1 MTGLKV
7 AVSFLTRVP
16 FGSAAS
22 TERDLASSVAW
33 FPVVGALVGGTVALI
48 YAGAVQGVPALVAA
62 ALAMAGGLMLTGA
75 FHEDGLGDVADAFGG
90 GWDREDALR
99 IMKDPRHGTYGVL
112 AIVLSLLVRA
122 AAISG
127 LDAWTAL
134 AVLPSAHAL
143 SRAAPVVLMRLLK
156 PATSEGL
163 GASYAASVT
172 AARATVAV
180 ALGLVVAVALVGPWA
195 IAAALCAGA
204 GAAIVGF
211 LSRSKIGGLT
221 GDVLGAAQ
229 QAAEIV
235 ILVGAV
241 AAITNGWM
249 TAPWWR

>member
-16 FGSAAS
+16 VGSGGLS
-22 TERDLASSVAW
+22 ERDLAGSVAW

-48 YAGAVQGVPALVAA
+48 YAGAVQLVPALVAA
-62 ALAMAGGLMLTGA
+62 TLAVAGGLMLTGA
-75 FHEDGLGDVADAFGG
+75 FHEDGLGDMADAFGG
-90 GWDREDALR
+90 GWNREDALR

-127 LDAWTAL
+127 LDAWTAI

-163 GASYAASVT
+163 GATYAASVS
-172 AARATVAV
+172 AARARVAV

-195 IAAALCAGA
+195 GPAALCAGA

-211 LSRSKIGGLT
+211 LSSRKIGGLT

-235 ILVGAV
+235 ILVAAV
-241 AAITNGWM
+241 AAITTGWM
-249 TAPWWR
+249 TVPWWR